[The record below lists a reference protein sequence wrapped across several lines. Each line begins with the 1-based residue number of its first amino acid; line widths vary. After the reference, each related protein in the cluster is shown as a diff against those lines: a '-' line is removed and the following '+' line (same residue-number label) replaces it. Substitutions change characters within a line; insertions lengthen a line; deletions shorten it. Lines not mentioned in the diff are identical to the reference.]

1 MIVTVRKATSSIPF
15 KPNYHLSSIIY
26 QLSCSNSHLSFRN
39 MARNVTYSVSPRIN
53 PRDRETEP
61 KYYGHVQANGDIN
74 LREMSERI
82 QQTCTVHKSDV
93 FAVLVALED
102 VITDALKNGE
112 IVRLGDLGTLQ
123 IGISSKGA
131 LKEEDWEESL
141 IKKARINFRPGTV
154 LSNILGNLTFT
165 KVKPRSSKADKEASV
180 DGDGDA

>member
-1 MIVTVRKATSSIPF
+1 
-15 KPNYHLSSIIY
+15 
-26 QLSCSNSHLSFRN
+26 

-53 PRDRETEP
+53 PRDKEAAP
-61 KYYGHVQANGDIN
+61 KYYAHVQANGDTN

-102 VITDALKNGE
+102 VITEALKNGE

-131 LKEEDWEESL
+131 VSEEEYDDSL
-141 IKKARINFRPGTV
+141 IKQARINFRPGSALV
-154 LSNILGNLTFT
+154 GILSNLTFARV
-165 KVKPRSSKADKEASV
+165 KVKSSKADKENSEQEEGGEDLTA
-180 DGDGDA
+180 

>member
-1 MIVTVRKATSSIPF
+1 
-15 KPNYHLSSIIY
+15 
-26 QLSCSNSHLSFRN
+26 

-53 PRDRETEP
+53 PRAKEAAP
-61 KYYGHVQANGDIN
+61 KYYGHVQASGDID

-102 VITDALKNGE
+102 VITDALRGGE

-131 LKEEDWEESL
+131 VTEKDYSDSL
-141 IKKARINFRPGTV
+141 ITKTRINFRPGSALVGV
-154 LSNILGNLTFT
+154 LSGLTFA
-165 KVKPRSSKADKEASV
+165 KVKPRYTKDEESATEEGGEDLT
-180 DGDGDA
+180 D

>member
-1 MIVTVRKATSSIPF
+1 
-15 KPNYHLSSIIY
+15 
-26 QLSCSNSHLSFRN
+26 

-53 PRDRETEP
+53 PKDKNMPP
-61 KYYGHVQANGDIN
+61 KYYGHVQANGDVS

-102 VITDALKNGE
+102 VITDALKGGE

-131 LKEEDWEESL
+131 LTEEDYDETL
-141 IKKARINFRPGTV
+141 IKKARINFRPGMALV
-154 LSNILGNLTFT
+154 GILSNLSYK
-165 KVKPRSSKADKEASV
+165 KVKVKTSKDDEQEN
-180 DGDGDA
+180 DDTGGGFEE